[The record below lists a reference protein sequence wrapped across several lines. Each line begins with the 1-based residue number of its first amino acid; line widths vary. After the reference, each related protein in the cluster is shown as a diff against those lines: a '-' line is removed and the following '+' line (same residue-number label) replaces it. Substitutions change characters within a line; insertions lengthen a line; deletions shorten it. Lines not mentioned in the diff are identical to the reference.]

1 MKFSDWKDSSDVYGC
16 KVVDNPIHQLS
27 PTDAI
32 SKNILDVREG
42 TCLGEETSMTD
53 SLFEGWGWDRVIEED
68 GRLYYSCCSGL
79 TDITDIVFFEEEWKD
94 GVDPKEH
101 YMNDPFH
108 KEFYDD
114 KKRFRN
120 EMKLEE
126 VV

>member
-1 MKFSDWKDSSDVYGC
+1 MKFTDWNDSSDVYGC

-27 PTDAI
+27 LADTI
-32 SKNILDVREG
+32 SKNIHEVREG
-42 TCLGEETSMTD
+42 TCLLENTDMTD
-53 SLFEGWGWDRVIEED
+53 SLFEGWDRVIEED
-68 GRLYYSCCSGL
+68 GRLYYCCCSGMS
-79 TDITDIVFFEEEWKD
+79 DITEIVFFDEEWKD
-94 GVDPKEH
+94 GVDPKVH

-108 KEFYDD
+108 KKYYDD